1 MSDDYNLGV
10 RLRDF
15 LRGLLGVGEGSG
27 QPAGDEPKLIAGEEP
42 KVGTRAFNVAQVSRL
57 YDGLYN
63 QGYFTQIEKIEPI
76 IGPNFQDLGPNS
88 PRVGQGPTAFAAC
101 NEMLAY
107 IPGDTA
113 KWTVDEVISEG
124 NKVVVRWSSV
134 KGDTTS
140 SGISIYTLNEKGQI
154 DAAFTEWNPMNILRK
169 TGYLP
174 EGLGDQ
180 PAIRLQPEG

>member
-1 MSDDYNLGV
+1 MSDDYKVGS
-10 RLRDF
+10 RLREF
-15 LRGLLGVGEGSG
+15 LRGLLSI
-27 QPAGDEPKLIAGEEP
+27 PEEP
-42 KVGTRAFNVAQVSRL
+42 RLAAAEPVQPGTKEFNIAQVRRL
-57 YDGLYN
+57 YDDLYN

-107 IPGDTA
+107 IPGDSA

-134 KGDTTS
+134 KGNVTS

-154 DAAFTEWNPMNILRK
+154 DGAFTEWNPMNILRT

-180 PAIRLQPEG
+180 GGIQLQTKR

>member
-1 MSDDYNLGV
+1 MSDFYKLGS
-10 RLRDF
+10 RIREL
-15 LRGLLGVGEGSG
+15 LRGLLGEELREES
-27 QPAGDEPKLIAGEEP
+27 GEEP
-42 KVGTRAFNVAQVSRL
+42 DGGTSEKPQPGTKAFNIAQVRRL

-107 IPGDTA
+107 VGGDTA
-113 KWTVDEVISEG
+113 KWTIDEVISEG
-124 NKVVVRWSSV
+124 NKVVVRWSAV
-134 KGDTTS
+134 KGDTNS
-140 SGISIYTLNEKGQI
+140 SGISIYTLNKRGQI
-154 DAAFTEWNPMNILRK
+154 DGAFTEWNPLNILRQ

-180 PAIRLQPEG
+180 GGIRLQS